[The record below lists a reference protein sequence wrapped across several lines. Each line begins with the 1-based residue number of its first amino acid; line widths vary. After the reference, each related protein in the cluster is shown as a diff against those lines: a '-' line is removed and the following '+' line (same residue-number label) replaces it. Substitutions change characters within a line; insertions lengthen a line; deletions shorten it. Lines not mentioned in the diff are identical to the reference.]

1 MTLKAA
7 VLMGVNVAA
16 GVEPTSAVAVCV
28 GVGKERVF
36 LRDSNKALA
45 CAEAVALT
53 ETVVTEVA

>member
-1 MTLKAA
+1 
-7 VLMGVNVAA
+7 MGVNVAA
-16 GVEPTSAVAVCV
+16 GVEPTSAVAVCF